1 MQVVADSTA
10 VGKRMIDDMK
20 ASGVKGGIYFFY
32 PHIPA
37 GGHDILDYSLP
48 FARASCEEASDA
60 NFKCVFV
67 DTRAT
72 FEGHPDYFYFDG
84 IHPSA
89 SGAEALA
96 NQIWMTMKQNCI
108 GQVNGCC
115 M

>member
-1 MQVVADSTA
+1 VVANSVE
-10 VGKRMIDDMK
+10 VGNAMIADMK

-37 GGHDILDYSLP
+37 GGHDILDYSIP
-48 FARASCEEASDA
+48 FVKESCESASDE

-72 FEGHPDYFYFDG
+72 FEGHADYFFVDG

-96 NQIWMTMKQNCI
+96 TLIWMNMKQNCI